1 MYKKLIL
8 LLLSMFQILV
18 VWPLNTLQAITEE
31 KTSTR
36 SYFVGELGSAWQ
48 FPSDHLPIGAS
59 VGNIHFALW
68 NTLNTEYL
76 HWIEK
81 NGQGLRDSLI
91 LNTHVPLSEKSALTV
106 REDMVIEY
114 IMKMLMHSTHPR
126 SVLALQEVGGPLFRE
141 LSLQL
146 PDCMRII
153 PEHGDEQKIEDIFIV
168 DTRTFDI
175 LDFAISGYS
184 FTDNN
189 IVKLTLREKATG
201 LKYCFIQSHVPG
213 GPVNS
218 LPARIEFAE
227 KVMQAYSDDNISIVL
242 GDMNRS
248 SDYFLPQFED
258 AAKRIGLAAQPFINI
273 DIPYPTHISTDMEAS
288 WIDNIFISNPYPQIE
303 SHVVKHGSELF
314 EELQPTLDL
323 LESLKP

>member
-1 MYKKLIL
+1 
-8 LLLSMFQILV
+8 
-18 VWPLNTLQAITEE
+18 
-31 KTSTR
+31 
-36 SYFVGELGSAWQ
+36 
-48 FPSDHLPIGAS
+48 
-59 VGNIHFALW
+59 
-68 NTLNTEYL
+68 
-76 HWIEK
+76 
-81 NGQGLRDSLI
+81 
-91 LNTHVPLSEKSALTV
+91 
-106 REDMVIEY
+106 
-114 IMKMLMHSTHPR
+114 
-126 SVLALQEVGGPLFRE
+126 
-141 LSLQL
+141 
-146 PDCMRII
+146 MRII